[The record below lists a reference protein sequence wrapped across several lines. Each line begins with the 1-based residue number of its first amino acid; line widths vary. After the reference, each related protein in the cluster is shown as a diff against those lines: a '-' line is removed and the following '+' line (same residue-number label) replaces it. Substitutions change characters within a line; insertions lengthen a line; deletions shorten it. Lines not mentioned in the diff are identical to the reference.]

1 MTKYNKQTR
10 DKVFKLYGS
19 GEPIERISKDL
30 GISKTTI
37 YEWLRKY
44 NWKGRAEA
52 IQQKVNEQL
61 DETITDIKKRQR
73 QIIKA
78 TLAKYV
84 KDLQEGNVN
93 VSASEIERIM
103 RHELLLSGEATERVE
118 EQIDIVGLLNKVR
131 KFKKKKNE

>member
-1 MTKYNKQTR
+1 M
-10 DKVFKLYGS
+10 
-19 GEPIERISKDL
+19 
-30 GISKTTI
+30 
-37 YEWLRKY
+37 
-44 NWKGRAEA
+44 
-52 IQQKVNEQL
+52 